1 MSVETAVNSISLK
14 EIVKDQPSFLFFYLT
29 SIPVVTTQN

>member
-14 EIVKDQPSFLFFYLT
+14 EIVKDQPSFFFYLT

>member
-1 MSVETAVNSISLK
+1 MSVETALIL
-14 EIVKDQPSFLFFYLT
+14 EIVKDQPFFFYLT

>member
-14 EIVKDQPSFLFFYLT
+14 EIVKDQPSFFYLT